1 MSAIAY
7 DSDGQELYRAALC
20 TAGVKT
26 RLETTADRAVLRA
39 GGEDFAFINL
49 RVTDGQGN
57 PKLLP
62 ERRVS
67 VEIEGGCTLQGFGS
81 AAPRNEEKF
90 NQASQST
97 YFGQLQAVVRSSP
110 APGSSRII
118 FHCEGAPDTVVTLTC
133 E

>member
-1 MSAIAY
+1 MVRSFTGPFCVLPA
-7 DSDGQELYRAALC
+7 E
-20 TAGVKT
+20 T
-26 RLETTADRAVLRA
+26 RLESAADRTALRS

-49 RVTDGQGN
+49 RVTDGQGI

-67 VEIEGGCTLQGFGS
+67 LEIEGGCTLQGFGS
-81 AAPRNEEKF
+81 ANPRNTEKF
-90 NQASQST
+90 GKAKQST
-97 YFGQLQAVVRSSP
+97 YFGRLRAVVR
-110 APGSSRII
+110 SSRII